1 MKREK
6 NRSRNKNKSAS
17 RHKNIKVRK
26 KDIKIRSKDS
36 NIRKR
41 SKNRLKKQ
49 KMIYLRRRILLLLLL
64 IFILFFLI
72 NLIIKR
78 INRYESDSYPK
89 FRDQVMESITKDIF
103 IANTEDRSLTS
114 AEKIS
119 DFNKLNDYIIRNY
132 AIDSSNEE
140 NYNTLIDQ
148 TEIYKKRIKNCRSD
162 QEFYDIISSYLSLLQ
177 DNRTK
182 IIDKKSYQMIFP
194 YYKEKNKSPRAKN
207 LGDAQVVNRYKRL
220 LGRMNEKKELE
231 IKENKNTLEIYLP
244 DFDSNNINRDKEKIK
259 SILINNPN
267 IQNIFID
274 LSNNESID
282 DKYANEILPL
292 LIHKDYAL
300 EKIVFYRGN
309 LLKQS
314 LAYMKNN
321 KDRLNTRSSF
331 VQNQSIKFPED
342 TKEIN
347 KDYYMY
353 YDQIRVNIN
362 KDKDIG
368 NKKIYILTNENTKND
383 PIRFANILKTSS
395 DAYLVKNGFEGNQ
408 NQNDIIYNLRSDIFK
423 LDHSGFLISINS
435 SKSLNEDDK
444 FIKYNQTIN
453 SSNPIKEV
461 LKIIK

>member
-1 MKREK
+1 MKSKKNRLNNK
-6 NRSRNKNKSAS
+6 NRSGS
-17 RHKNIKVRK
+17 RHKNTKVRK

-41 SKNRLKKQ
+41 SKKRIKNQRLVY
-49 KMIYLRRRILLLLLL
+49 MRRRIILLLLL
-64 IFILFFLI
+64 IFIIIFLVSAI
-72 NLIIKR
+72 SKR
-78 INRYESDSYPK
+78 LNRYKSDSYPK
-89 FRDQVMESITKDIF
+89 FRDQVMDSLTKDIF
-103 IANTEDRSLTS
+103 VTNTENRSLTS

-132 AIDSSNEE
+132 AIDNNNEE
-140 NYNTLIDQ
+140 NYKNLIDQ
-148 TEIYKKRIKNCRSD
+148 TDVYKKRVKNSKSD
-162 QEFYDIISSYLSLLQ
+162 QEFYDIISSYLSILK

-182 IIDKKSYQMIFP
+182 ILDKKTYQLIFP

-220 LGRMNEKKELE
+220 LGRNLENIGLE
-231 IKENKNTLEIYLP
+231 IKENKNTLEIYWP
-244 DFDSNNINRDKEKIK
+244 DFDTNTLNKDKEKLK
-259 SILINNPN
+259 EVLQKNQN

-274 LSNNESID
+274 LSNNDSID
-282 DKYANEILPL
+282 DKYANEVLPL
-292 LIHKDYAL
+292 LIHKDYTL
-300 EKIVFYRGN
+300 EKVVFYRGN

-314 LAYMKNN
+314 LSYMKNN

-331 VQNQSIKFPED
+331 MQNQSIKFPEE

-353 YDQIRVNIN
+353 YDQIRTDIK

-368 NKKIYILTNENTKND
+368 NKKIYILTNDNTKND
-383 PIRFANILKTSS
+383 PIRFASILKANA
-395 DAYLVKNGFEGNQ
+395 DAYIVKNGFEGDQ

-453 SSNPIKEV
+453 SSDPHKEV
-461 LKIIK
+461 LNMIK